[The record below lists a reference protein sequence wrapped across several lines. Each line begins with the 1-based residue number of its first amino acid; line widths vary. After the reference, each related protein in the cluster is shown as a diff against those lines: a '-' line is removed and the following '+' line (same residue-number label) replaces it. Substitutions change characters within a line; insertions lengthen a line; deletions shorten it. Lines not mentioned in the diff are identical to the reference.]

1 MGGRFD
7 FEQSASQTAK
17 ICFGD
22 IPHDPLKQNVF
33 ASVLAEA
40 LCKDKSKAEIADMMR
55 FLQILC
61 SLMKSYMI

>member
-7 FEQSASQTAK
+7 FEQSVSQTAK
-17 ICFGD
+17 ISFGD

-40 LCKDKSKAEIADMMR
+40 LCKDKSKAEIADMTR

>member
-17 ICFGD
+17 ICFGV

-40 LCKDKSKAEIADMMR
+40 LCKDKSKAEIADMTR

>member
-17 ICFGD
+17 ISFGD

-33 ASVLAEA
+33 ASVLAEE
-40 LCKDKSKAEIADMMR
+40 LCKDKSKAEIADMTR

>member
-1 MGGRFD
+1 M
-7 FEQSASQTAK
+7 AK
-17 ICFGD
+17 ISFGD

-40 LCKDKSKAEIADMMR
+40 LCKDKSKAEIADMTR

>member
-7 FEQSASQTAK
+7 FGQSVSQTTK
-17 ICFGD
+17 ISFGD

-40 LCKDKSKAEIADMMR
+40 LCKDKSKAEIAEMTR

>member
-1 MGGRFD
+1 MGGRID
-7 FEQSASQTAK
+7 FGQSVSQTAK
-17 ICFGD
+17 ISFGD